1 MKDRAIYSFF
11 NETRKVELA
20 SRAVIAVSFFSR
32 LQGLLGTN
40 GLQEGMGLF
49 LKPCNSIHMIGMT
62 YAIDCVFVDK
72 SMCVVGVVEKIGPF
86 RISSI
91 YPKAEG
97 CLELPAGT
105 VFKTQTTVGD
115 TLTAKPVA

>member
-32 LQGLLGTN
+32 LQGLLGTK
-40 GLQEGMGLF
+40 GLQEGRGLF

-86 RISSI
+86 RISPLIS
-91 YPKAEG
+91 KAEG

-105 VFKTQTTVGD
+105 IEKTATKLGD
-115 TLTAKPVA
+115 SIVAKPVA